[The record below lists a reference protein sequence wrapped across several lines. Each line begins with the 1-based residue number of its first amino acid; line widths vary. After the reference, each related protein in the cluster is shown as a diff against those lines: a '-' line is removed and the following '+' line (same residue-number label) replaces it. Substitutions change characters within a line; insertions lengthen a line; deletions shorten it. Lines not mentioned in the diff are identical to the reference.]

1 LNTDT
6 PPVIRVGFVNPTT
19 HKQYIADNQIHEVL
33 AREICSQEGF
43 NWQEKGFSAVDY
55 LIEEQGFIKIANYG
69 FPHNYV
75 ALLNSS
81 PRQIINMASEI
92 ALSLNLRLLMY

>member
-1 LNTDT
+1 MNTDT
-6 PPVIRVGFVNPTT
+6 PPMIKVGFVNPAT
-19 HKQYIADNQIHEVL
+19 KERYIANNQIHEVL
-33 AREICSQEGF
+33 AREICSKEGF
-43 NWQEKGFSAVDY
+43 NWQEKCLSAVDY

-75 ALLNSS
+75 ALLKSS
-81 PRQIINMASEI
+81 SRKNINMASEI